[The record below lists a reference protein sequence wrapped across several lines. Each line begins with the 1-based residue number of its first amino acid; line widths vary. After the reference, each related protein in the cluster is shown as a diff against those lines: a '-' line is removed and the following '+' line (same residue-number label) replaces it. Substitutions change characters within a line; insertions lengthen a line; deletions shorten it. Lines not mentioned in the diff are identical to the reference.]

1 MASDKS
7 TTIAPTLCLK
17 ASSDVE
23 EDRLDYIRARLQ
35 NLLADELSPNPDL
48 IEVQVSVDALSLSSQ
63 ISGPR
68 TRVAISFHKGA
79 AHHRRLYGGGK
90 SQHLAKAVGIDQKKG
105 LSLIDATAGLAGD
118 SFVLASLGARVQML
132 ERSPV
137 LALMIEQ
144 ALVAASQWP
153 EADSGFLEII
163 ERMSLIETE
172 ASSWLSAQSGHV
184 AEVIFLDPMFPEKK
198 KKAAVKKEMQILQQ
212 LLTDTRESDIDR
224 QKQES
229 DLLDIAL
236 AKAVNRVVVKRPRH
250 APHLAGKVPSY
261 CLEGKSTRFD
271 IYAIKKIS

>member
-7 TTIAPTLCLK
+7 ITIAPILCLK

-23 EDRLDYIRARLQ
+23 EDRLDYVRTRLQ
-35 NLLADELSPNPDL
+35 SLLADQPASAPNL
-48 IEVQVSVDALSLSSQ
+48 IELQITADALSLGSQ
-63 ISGPR
+63 ILGPR
-68 TRVAISFHKGA
+68 TRVGISFHAGA

-90 SQHLAKAVGIDQKKG
+90 SQHLARAVGLDQKHG
-105 LSLIDATAGLAGD
+105 LHLIDATAGLAGD

-144 ALVAASQWP
+144 ALVAASQWS

-163 ERMSLIETE
+163 ERMSVIETE

-212 LLTDTRESDIDR
+212 LLADTRESDIDR

-236 AKAVNRVVVKRPRH
+236 AKAINRVVVKRPAH
-250 APHLAGKVPSY
+250 APNLADKEPTY
-261 CLEGKSTRFD
+261 RIKGKSTRFD
-271 IYAIKKIS
+271 IYALKKIS

>member
-35 NLLADELSPNPDL
+35 NLLADEPSPNPDL

-144 ALVAASQWP
+144 ALTAASQWSDV
-153 EADSGFLEII
+153 DSEFLGII
-163 ERMSLIETE
+163 ERMSVIETE
-172 ASSWLSAQSGHV
+172 ASNWLSAQSGHV

-212 LLTDTRESDIDR
+212 LLADTRESDIDR

-271 IYAIKKIS
+271 IYAIKKIN